1 MFPFMTDEETSSPP
15 PSVIVQAEHEPPAVA
30 ASDNRGST
38 NNLALKRFNFDVWAI
53 PTGLFLMLGVPVMM
67 LFSDLFLDGPLRSM
81 EDEVCLTSLGSGLM
95 LLGYGIV
102 RRKAGRGRI
111 ILGLV
116 LMLVVP
122 ITLAYSTGAL
132 SLFGGGPTE
141 GESALCCL
149 SFIAGLVLVAA
160 GNSQDEHTAVIARD
174 HPTIT
179 SKPTPWVLMIAIAFL
194 APTILGLL
202 AGNNSIV
209 LLCGLISAGC
219 FLLHS
224 NMNQPE
230 T

>member
-1 MFPFMTDEETSSPP
+1 MEPGGEGIAPP
-15 PSVIVQAEHEPPAVA
+15 NPIVIHAGHEP
-30 ASDNRGST
+30 STENLNDNQPPT
-38 NNLALKRFNFDVWAI
+38 NHLTIKRFNLDVWAI
-53 PTGLFLMLGVPVMM
+53 PTGLFFLLGVPVMM
-67 LFSDLFLDGPLRSM
+67 LFSDLFLDGPLRNM

-116 LMLVVP
+116 LMFVLP

-149 SFIAGLVLVAA
+149 SFVAGLVLVAA
-160 GNSQDEHTAVIARD
+160 GNSQDEHTALISQD

-179 SKPTPWVLMIAIAFL
+179 SKPTPWVLMIAIALL
-194 APTILGLL
+194 APTVLGLL

-224 NMNQPE
+224 NMNQSG

>member
-1 MFPFMTDEETSSPP
+1 MEPGGEGIAP
-15 PSVIVQAEHEPPAVA
+15 PSPIVIHAGHEP
-30 ASDNRGST
+30 STENLTDNQPPT
-38 NNLALKRFNFDVWAI
+38 NHLAIKRSNLDVWAI
-53 PTGLFLMLGVPVMM
+53 PTGLFFLLGVPVMM
-67 LFSDLFLDGPLRSM
+67 LFSDLFLDSPLRNM

-116 LMLVVP
+116 LMFVLP

-160 GNSQDEHTAVIARD
+160 GNSQDEHAAVMAQD

-179 SKPTPWVLMIAIAFL
+179 SKPTPWVLMTAIAFL

-224 NMNQPE
+224 NMNQPG

>member
-1 MFPFMTDEETSSPP
+1 MFPLMTGEETTSPP
-15 PSVIVQAEHEPPAVA
+15 PSVIVQAGHEP
-30 ASDNRGST
+30 STENLNDNQPPT
-38 NNLALKRFNFDVWAI
+38 NHLTIKRFNLDVWAI
-53 PTGLFLMLGVPVMM
+53 PTGLFLLLGVPVMM

-81 EDEVCLTSLGSGLM
+81 EDEVCLTCLGSGLV

-122 ITLAYSTGAL
+122 ITLVYSTGAL

-149 SFIAGLVLVAA
+149 RFVTGLVLVAA
-160 GNSQDEHTAVIARD
+160 GNSQDEQTAVIASDR
-174 HPTIT
+174 PTIT
-179 SKPTPWVLMIAIAFL
+179 SKPTPWVLMTAIAFL

-224 NMNQPE
+224 NMNQSGS
-230 T
+230 

>member
-1 MFPFMTDEETSSPP
+1 MKPKGEGTAPP
-15 PSVIVQAEHEPPAVA
+15 NPIVIHGGHGPSTEDLHDNQPP
-30 ASDNRGST
+30 T
-38 NNLALKRFNFDVWAI
+38 NHLTIKRSNLDVWAI
-53 PTGLFLMLGVPVMM
+53 PTGLFFLLGVPVMM
-67 LFSDLFLDGPLRSM
+67 LFSDLFLDSPLRNM

-116 LMLVVP
+116 LMFVLP

-149 SFIAGLVLVAA
+149 SFVAGLVLVAA
-160 GNSQDEHTAVIARD
+160 GNSQDEHAAVVSQS
-174 HPTIT
+174 HPAIS

-194 APTILGLL
+194 APTILGLF